1 MKKKALFITG
11 ASAITVTLLV
21 LLTIG
26 LTGAYLSD
34 VKDVVNQVSVTEGKV
49 SITESFPAVT
59 EQYMSNSFTK
69 KVQVT
74 NPASGSTD
82 CFVRVFADFSDSTI
96 WNDYQT
102 QIKSKDRNNAEITY
116 SSWSNFLSTVKD
128 NSDWEYIPYSSSEN
142 EKLKGYFYYK
152 KVLHSGETTP
162 PLFTDILVDYSKNP
176 SGTDTGSN
184 IDKITDFEMIVYAET
199 VQTTEI
205 NPSGTV
211 YGNNDWKKAWQ
222 SFLKVPVT

>member
-1 MKKKALFITG
+1 MKKKALIITG

-102 QIKSKDRNNAEITY
+102 KIVSLDSGSNSKTY
-116 SSWSNFLSTVKD
+116 NSWSDFLSNVTN
-128 NSDWEYIPYSSSEN
+128 NSDWEYIPSGSPEDD
-142 EKLKGYFYYK
+142 KLEGYFYYK
-152 KVLHSGETTP
+152 KVLPVGQTTP

-205 NPSGTV
+205 DSSGTV
-211 YGNNDWKKAWQ
+211 YGDNDWKKAWQ